1 MILRSVRSN
10 VAAVFSVLLCA
21 AGAGTASAQALP
33 RELDR
38 VAAAWHRGDASAIAN
53 LGARAGISLDVDGS
67 SVGPL
72 GPRQAAAVL
81 RRIFEDR
88 ESIAVRA
95 AQTRPVG
102 GDPPRA
108 FGELSWNMR
117 TRGTTI
123 PEQSK
128 VFVAFVREG
137 DRWRVTEIRLL
148 R

>member
-1 MILRSVRSN
+1 MRRGTVRAGV
-10 VAAVFSVLLCA
+10 VALAALLFTV
-21 AGAGTASAQALP
+21 GAGPAHTQELP
-33 RELDR
+33 RELSR
-38 VAAAWHRGDASAIAN
+38 VAAAWHRGDASTIAG
-53 LGARAGISLDVDGS
+53 LGAKGGISLDVDGS

-81 RRIFEDR
+81 RRVFEER
-88 ESIAVRA
+88 ESVGVRT
-95 AQTRPVG
+95 AQTRTVG

-108 FGELSWNMR
+108 FGELSWNVR

>member
-1 MILRSVRSN
+1 MTRRTVRGS
-10 VAAVFSVLLCA
+10 VAALTLLLA
-21 AGAGTASAQALP
+21 ATGGPAFAQELP
-33 RELDR
+33 RELNR
-38 VAAAWHRGDASAIAN
+38 VAAAWHRGDASAIAG
-53 LGARAGISLDVDGS
+53 LGAKAGISLDVDGS

-81 RRIFEDR
+81 RRVFEER
-88 ESIAVRA
+88 ESVGVRT
-95 AQTRPVG
+95 AQTRTFG
-102 GDPPRA
+102 GEPPRA
-108 FGELSWNMR
+108 FGELSWNVR

>member
-1 MILRSVRSN
+1 VTAARPLAAMI
-10 VAAVFSVLLCA
+10 VALVCLGTVPALAVGQDLA
-21 AGAGTASAQALP
+21 

-38 VAAAWHRGDASAIAN
+38 LAAAWHRGDASVIAG

-81 RRIFEDR
+81 RRVFEDR
-88 ESIAVRA
+88 ESVGVRST
-95 AQTRPVG
+95 QTRAVG

-108 FGELSWNMR
+108 FGELRWTVR
-117 TRGTTI
+117 ARGTTI
-123 PEQSK
+123 PEQAK

-137 DRWRVTEIRLL
+137 DRWRITEIRLL